1 MRVHHLDAGGARPYG
16 GRLIDGRPGVLRR
29 AVGAC
34 HCMLIEHAAGL
45 ILVDTGYGEQATVR
59 PDDWVGQDLL
69 RRTNPVLDHPI
80 AKQVEALGFSRTD
93 VRDIIVTHLDLDHAG
108 GLADFPEATV
118 HVHQAELDA
127 VARQPYD
134 RRQRMRYRPAQFG
147 HGPKWS
153 TYDESD
159 SSDDHWFG
167 FQAVR
172 QLHGLPPEILM
183 VPLAGHT
190 PGHVGVALDTGD
202 GWLLHAG
209 DAYSYHGQLAD
220 KPSMPLGARVF
231 QWSVDTQRQ
240 RRIDNQRRLRDL
252 VRDHRSMV
260 TVFSSHCATE
270 FEQLRAARP

>member
-1 MRVHHLDAGGARPYG
+1 M
-16 GRLIDGRPGVLRR
+16 
-29 AVGAC
+29 
-34 HCMLIEHAAGL
+34 
-45 ILVDTGYGEQATVR
+45 DTGYGEQATVR